1 MPTEEFDKRI
11 WTMDITKMK
20 KDYLAEDRARF
31 MPLLRIKKEV
41 VIKEFM
47 EEVERTEKKNEIG
60 VMRERG

>member
-1 MPTEEFDKRI
+1 
-11 WTMDITKMK
+11 MDITKMK